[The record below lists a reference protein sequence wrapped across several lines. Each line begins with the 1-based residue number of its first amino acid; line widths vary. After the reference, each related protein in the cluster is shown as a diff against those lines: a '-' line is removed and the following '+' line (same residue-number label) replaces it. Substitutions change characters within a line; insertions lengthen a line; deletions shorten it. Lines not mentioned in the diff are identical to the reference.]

1 MSDYDKMK
9 ISEMRKMLKE
19 HRKSH
24 VAPVGKMSKM
34 AIAQELDRYASSG
47 SKLPEKSPVVK
58 GQEDAVK
65 KIVKEVKDK
74 SVKTPK
80 VKDTPQAPEKLLP
93 LMEKKASKKVEDE
106 AVEPAKQVARAKLI
120 KGSKEARDFMA
131 MIRMKKSKD
140 KDVS

>member
-9 ISEMRKMLKE
+9 ISEMRKALKE
-19 HRKSH
+19 HRKSAI
-24 VAPVGKMSKM
+24 APVGKMSRV

-65 KIVKEVKDK
+65 QIVKDVKDVAPK
-74 SVKTPK
+74 SKAKTPK
-80 VKDTPQAPEKLLP
+80 AVPDKIAP
-93 LMEKKASKKVEDE
+93 LMEKKASQKVENE
-106 AVEPAKQVARAKLI
+106 AVEPAKPIARAKLI

-131 MIRMKKSKD
+131 MIRQKKSKD